1 MTRKRLGRAVDNV
14 CTKNLNKAYNGR
26 RAFVEG
32 GCEVFFS
39 TANLKF
45 AEGKYSTF
53 MEANLIQPHP
63 NRRRSGRGIGH

>member
-14 CTKNLNKAYNGR
+14 CTKNLNKPYNGR
-26 RAFVEG
+26 KALVEG

-45 AEGKYSTF
+45 AEGKCSTF
-53 MEANLIQPHP
+53 MEANLIQPYL
-63 NRRRSGRGIGH
+63 NGRGGIGH